1 MMTLG
6 SGRSRHIVRQT
17 RHLVTPALLE
27 RSLPTRKPV
36 FNSIRMKTDLP
47 EPLLETQMSLDASED
62 LNRTTED
69 LPKDPNRTTEDLPK
83 DLNRTTEDLDHNK
96 TEDHEKTEDR
106 FKDAETIPESAN
118 MYQEAHPTRLQDREY
133 WTRTHLRMAQW

>member
-69 LPKDPNRTTEDLPK
+69 P
-83 DLNRTTEDLDHNK
+83 NRTTEDLDHNK